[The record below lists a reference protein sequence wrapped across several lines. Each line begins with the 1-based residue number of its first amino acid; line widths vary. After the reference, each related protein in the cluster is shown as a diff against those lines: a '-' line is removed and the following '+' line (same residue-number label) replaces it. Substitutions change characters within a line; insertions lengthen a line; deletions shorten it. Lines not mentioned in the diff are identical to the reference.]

1 MVPSNGV
8 PDWGIG
14 GVVGGALDVEYF
26 LETLRA
32 DARYPNTRALL
43 GLEYLTMLRA
53 IILFRKQSV
62 KAIIDWIL
70 LDACHQ
76 VSTELKMR

>member
-1 MVPSNGV
+1 MVPSNEV

-26 LETLRA
+26 LEALRA
-32 DARYPNTRALL
+32 DVRHPNARTLL
-43 GLEYLTMLRA
+43 GLGYLTMLRT
-53 IILFRKQSV
+53 IILFRKKSM
-62 KAIIDWIL
+62 KAIVDLIL

-76 VSTELKMR
+76 VSTGN